1 MRELDV
7 NLSSV
12 PKRIRHYVPFEVSR
26 IVFARP
32 ARRKSTLTPRFSIYS
47 IVERNRVIVTVS
59 QNLEQNFSLLF
70 EYIYVYIYLWI
81 FSIKNWKIFEISEI
95 INKSWMCE
103 IFEIWK
109 YFSRTE
115 LILMTFFFLSVFKIF
130 LVEFPRRRGLRNK
143 KYRQFFT
150 SWKS

>member
-1 MRELDV
+1 MDV

-32 ARRKSTLTPRFSIYS
+32 ARRKSTLTPRFSIYFYCRTES
-47 IVERNRVIVTVS
+47 NYC
-59 QNLEQNFSLLF
+59 NNFAKLGAKF
-70 EYIYVYIYLWI
+70 FIIIRIYIYICVCEFFQSKAERYLKYLK
-81 FSIKNWKIFEISEI
+81 F
-95 INKSWMCE
+95 NKSWMCE
-103 IFEIWK
+103 VFEIWK

-115 LILMTFFFLSVFKIF
+115 LVSMIFFFLLVFKIF
-130 LVEFPRRRGLRNK
+130 LVELPRRRGLRNK

-150 SWKS
+150 SREKV